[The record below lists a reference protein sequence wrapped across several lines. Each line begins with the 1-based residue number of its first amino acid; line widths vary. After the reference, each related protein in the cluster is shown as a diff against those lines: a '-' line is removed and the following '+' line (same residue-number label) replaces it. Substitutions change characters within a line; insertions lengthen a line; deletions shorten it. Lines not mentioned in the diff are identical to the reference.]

1 MMKNREAM
9 KQMSLFKYVLRDG
22 FRLVIRHLGMSFL
35 TIFTAMAVFF
45 VVGISTLFVLN
56 VKNIVV
62 MMENQL
68 TITAYVVP
76 KADIEEIAK
85 LIKKMPEVKEV
96 KIITKEMALE
106 KLRARVG
113 DQAKAVSLLGE
124 NPLPASIEIKVGKAA
139 QVSDTAKML
148 VAISE
153 IEDVV
158 FAGRVAEKLTRVSN
172 FVERFSWI
180 LLFMAIAAS
189 GVVLFNTIRIS
200 VYSREN
206 EISVMLRV
214 GATPTYVM
222 MPFIIQAV
230 VLGFTGAAISTLL
243 IGATYYS
250 AISGLKD
257 MMPFLPFI
265 ESKTLIFK
273 LAFMLITCGSLISFL
288 SGMFAAQSFVSRASK
303 PL

>member
-1 MMKNREAM
+1 
-9 KQMSLFKYVLRDG
+9 MSQFKYVLRDG
-22 FRLVIRHLGMSFL
+22 FRLVVRHLGMSFL

-45 VVGISTLFVLN
+45 VIGISTLFVLN
-56 VKNIVV
+56 IKNIVS

-68 TITAYVVP
+68 TITAYVTP
-76 KADIEEIAK
+76 NAKIEEVAK
-85 LIKKMPEVKEV
+85 QIESMPDVKET

-106 KLRARVG
+106 KLRARIG
-113 DQAKAVSLLGE
+113 NQAKAVSLLGE
-124 NPLPASIEIKVGKAA
+124 NPLPSSIEIKVSKAT

-153 IEDVV
+153 VEDIVY
-158 FAGRVAEKLTRVSN
+158 AGRVAEKLTRVSR

-180 LLFMAIAAS
+180 MLIVAVAAS
-189 GVVLFNTIRIS
+189 AVVLFNTIRIS

-206 EISVMLRV
+206 EIGIMLKV

-222 MPFIIQAV
+222 MPFIIQAII
-230 VLGFTGAAISTLL
+230 LGFTGALLSTIF

-250 AISGLKD
+250 AIAGLKD
-257 MMPFLPFI
+257 MLPFLPFI
-265 ESKTLIFK
+265 ESNTLIFK
-273 LAFMLITCGSLISFL
+273 LAFMLVTCGSLISLL
-288 SGMFAAQSFVSRASK
+288 SGMFASQGFIKKASR